1 MSLLEVHE
9 ISQTYGD
16 KSLYQKASFDLF
28 KGEHMGLVGRNGAGK
43 STLMKSLIGEV
54 VPDSGYIRWQNKI
67 KIGYLDQYADVDENE
82 TIFSYLKSAFND
94 LIAEEQR
101 LLSINEQ
108 LLTCY
113 NEESEKLVRTAAA
126 LQDMLERREF
136 YAIDS
141 KVQRVAAG
149 LGLTP
154 LGLDRP
160 LGKLSGGQR
169 AKTIMGKLLL
179 SESDILL
186 LDEPTNFLDAEHI
199 EWLTKYLKGFKG
211 AFIIISH
218 DEGFLNDICTCILD
232 VEFDMLKKYS
242 GNYQDFLRQKE
253 QKQVEYIRAYEH
265 QQKEI
270 EKAEDYINRNKVRAA
285 TAAMAKSRQ
294 KKLDKMERLAAPKS
308 QVKMSIKFPYADI
321 STAKALAIEDLEI
334 GYYFSLMP
342 KLTLDFQTGTKNA
355 IIGFN
360 GIGKSTLLK
369 TIIGEIPALGGTAKF
384 GERTVV
390 GYYEQELVF
399 PDENQTPLEFMLD
412 CYPQMSVKEVRTAL
426 ARCGIM
432 GEHIDQPLATL
443 SGGEQSKVKLCRL
456 TQMKCNFLIL
466 DEPTNHLD
474 VSAKEALAKAIR
486 NFPGTVLLVSHDPD
500 FYESWADRIFDIEEY
515 IILND

>member
-16 KSLYQKASFDLF
+16 KSLYQNASFDLY
-28 KGEHMGLVGRNGAGK
+28 KGEHMGLVGQNGAGK

-67 KIGYLDQYADVDENE
+67 TVGHLDQYASVDEE
-82 TIFSYLKSAFND
+82 QSIFDYLKSAFDD
-94 LIAEEQR
+94 LFEAEAR
-101 LLSINEQ
+101 LNKINEE
-108 LLTCY
+108 LMDHADP
-113 NEESEKLVRTAAA
+113 NLVRTATS
-126 LQDMLERREF
+126 LQDMLERKEF
-136 YAIDS
+136 YSVDS
-141 KVQRVAAG
+141 KVQRVASG

-169 AKTIMGKLLL
+169 AKTILGKLLL
-179 SESDILL
+179 ADVDVLL
-186 LDEPTNFLDAEHI
+186 LDEPTNFLDTEHI
-199 EWLTKYLKGFKG
+199 EWLTKYLKNFKG

-218 DEGFLNDICTCILD
+218 DEHFLNDISTCILD

-242 GNYQDFLRQKE
+242 GNYEAFLKQKE

-270 EKAEDYINRNKVRAA
+270 KKAEDYINKNKVRAS

-294 KKLDKMERLAAPKS
+294 KKLDKMDRLAAPKHH
-308 QVKMSIKFPYADI
+308 VKPNFKFPYVDI
-321 STAKALAIEDLEI
+321 STNKALALEQLEV
-334 GYYFSLMP
+334 GYYYSLMP
-342 KLTLDFQTGTKNA
+342 GISLDLVTGTKNV

-369 TIIGEIPALGGTAKF
+369 TLLGELPAMKGTFRF

-390 GYYEQELVF
+390 GYYEQELNF
-399 PDENQTPLEFMLD
+399 EDDQKTPMEYILD
-412 CYPQMSVKEVRTAL
+412 IYPRMSVKDVRTAL
-426 ARCGIM
+426 AKCGIHS
-432 GEHIDQPLATL
+432 EHIDRPIATL

-456 TQMKCNFLIL
+456 TLFPCNFLIL

-474 VSAKEALAKAIR
+474 AEAKESLKKAMK
-486 NFPGTVLLVSHDPD
+486 NFRGTVLFVSHDPE
-500 FYESWADRIFDIEEY
+500 FYEGWVDRVFDIEEH
-515 IILND
+515 IILNDD

>member
-16 KSLYQKASFDLF
+16 KSLYQNASFDLY
-28 KGEHMGLVGRNGAGK
+28 KGEHMGLVGQNGAGK

-67 KIGYLDQYADVDENE
+67 TVGHLDQYASVDEE
-82 TIFSYLKSAFND
+82 QSIFDYLKSAFDD
-94 LIAEEQR
+94 LFEAEAR
-101 LLSINEQ
+101 LNKINEE
-108 LLTCY
+108 LMDHADP
-113 NEESEKLVRTAAA
+113 NLVRTATS
-126 LQDMLERREF
+126 LQDMLERKEF
-136 YAIDS
+136 YSVDS
-141 KVQRVAAG
+141 KVQRVASG

-169 AKTIMGKLLL
+169 AKTILGKLLL
-179 SESDILL
+179 ADVDVLL
-186 LDEPTNFLDAEHI
+186 LDEPTNFLDTEHI
-199 EWLTKYLKGFKG
+199 EWLTKYLKNFKG

-218 DEGFLNDICTCILD
+218 DEHFLNDISTCILD
-232 VEFDMLKKYS
+232 VEFDMLKKYN
-242 GNYQDFLRQKE
+242 GNYEAFLKQKE

-270 EKAEDYINRNKVRAA
+270 KKAEDYINKNKVRAS

-294 KKLDKMERLAAPKS
+294 KKLDKMDRLAAPKHH
-308 QVKMSIKFPYADI
+308 VKPNFKFPYVDI
-321 STAKALAIEDLEI
+321 STNKALALEQLEV
-334 GYYFSLMP
+334 GYYYSLMP
-342 KLTLDFQTGTKNA
+342 GISLDLVTGTKNV

-369 TIIGEIPALGGTAKF
+369 TLLGELPAMKGTFRF

-390 GYYEQELVF
+390 GYYEQELNF
-399 PDENQTPLEFMLD
+399 EDDQKTPMEYILD
-412 CYPQMSVKEVRTAL
+412 IYPRMSVKDVRTAL
-426 ARCGIM
+426 AKCGIHS
-432 GEHIDQPLATL
+432 EHIDRPIATL

-456 TQMKCNFLIL
+456 TLFPCNFLIL

-474 VSAKEALAKAIR
+474 AEAKESLKKAMK
-486 NFPGTVLLVSHDPD
+486 NFRGTVLFVSHDPE
-500 FYESWADRIFDIEEY
+500 FYEGWVDRVFDIEEH
-515 IILND
+515 IILNDD

>member
-16 KSLYQKASFDLF
+16 KSLYQNASFDLY
-28 KGEHMGLVGRNGAGK
+28 KGEHMGLVGQNGAGK

-67 KIGYLDQYADVDENE
+67 TVGHLDQYASVDENQS
-82 TIFSYLKSAFND
+82 IFDYLKSAFDD
-94 LIAEEQR
+94 LFEAEAR
-101 LLSINEQ
+101 LNKINEE
-108 LLTCY
+108 LMDHADP
-113 NEESEKLVRTAAA
+113 NLVRTATS
-126 LQDMLERREF
+126 LQDMLERKEF
-136 YAIDS
+136 YSVDS
-141 KVQRVAAG
+141 KVQRVASG

-169 AKTIMGKLLL
+169 AKTILGKLLL
-179 SESDILL
+179 ADVDVLL
-186 LDEPTNFLDAEHI
+186 LDEPTNFLDTEHI
-199 EWLTKYLKGFKG
+199 EWLTKYLKNFKG

-218 DEGFLNDICTCILD
+218 DEHFLNDISTCILD

-242 GNYQDFLRQKE
+242 GNYEAFLKQKE

-270 EKAEDYINRNKVRAA
+270 KKAEDYINKNKVRAS

-294 KKLDKMERLAAPKS
+294 KKLDKMDRLAAPKHH
-308 QVKMSIKFPYADI
+308 VKPNFKFPYVDI
-321 STAKALAIEDLEI
+321 STNKALALEQLEV
-334 GYYFSLMP
+334 GYYYSLMP
-342 KLTLDFQTGTKNA
+342 GISLDLVTGTKNV

-369 TIIGEIPALGGTAKF
+369 TLLGELPAMKGTFRF

-390 GYYEQELVF
+390 GYYEQELNF
-399 PDENQTPLEFMLD
+399 EDDQKTPMEYILD
-412 CYPQMSVKEVRTAL
+412 IYPRMSVKDVRTAL
-426 ARCGIM
+426 AKCGIHS
-432 GEHIDQPLATL
+432 EHIDRPIATL

-456 TQMKCNFLIL
+456 TLFPCNFLIL

-474 VSAKEALAKAIR
+474 AEAKESLKKAMK
-486 NFPGTVLLVSHDPD
+486 NFRGTVLFVSHDPE
-500 FYESWADRIFDIEEY
+500 FYEGWVDRVFDIEEH
-515 IILND
+515 IILNDD

>member
-16 KSLYQKASFDLF
+16 KSLYQNASFDLY
-28 KGEHMGLVGRNGAGK
+28 KGEHMGLVGQNGAGK

-54 VPDSGYIRWQNKI
+54 VPDTGYIRWQNKI
-67 KIGYLDQYADVDENE
+67 TVGHLDQYASVDEE
-82 TIFSYLKSAFND
+82 QSIFDYLKSAFD
-94 LIAEEQR
+94 ELFEAEAR
-101 LLSINEQ
+101 LNKINEE
-108 LLTCY
+108 LMDHADA
-113 NEESEKLVRTAAA
+113 NLVRTATS
-126 LQDMLERREF
+126 LQDMLERKEF
-136 YAIDS
+136 YAVDS
-141 KVQRVAAG
+141 KVQRVASG

-169 AKTIMGKLLL
+169 AKTILGKLLL
-179 SESDILL
+179 ADVDVLL
-186 LDEPTNFLDAEHI
+186 LDEPTNFLDTEHI
-199 EWLTKYLKGFKG
+199 EWLTKYLKNFKG

-218 DEGFLNDICTCILD
+218 DEHFLNDISTCILD

-242 GNYQDFLRQKE
+242 GNYEAFLKQKE

-270 EKAEDYINRNKVRAA
+270 KKAEDYINKNKVRAS

-294 KKLDKMERLAAPKS
+294 KKLDKMDRLAAPKHH
-308 QVKMSIKFPYADI
+308 VKPNFKFPYVEI
-321 STAKALAIEDLEI
+321 STNKALALEQLEV
-334 GYYFSLMP
+334 GYYYSLMP
-342 KLTLDFQTGTKNA
+342 GISLDLVTGTKNV

-369 TIIGEIPALGGTAKF
+369 TLLGEIPAMKGTYRF

-390 GYYEQELVF
+390 GYYEQELNF
-399 PDENQTPLEFMLD
+399 EDDQKTPMEYILD
-412 CYPQMSVKEVRTAL
+412 LYPRMSVKDVRTAL
-426 ARCGIM
+426 AKCGIHS
-432 GEHIDQPLATL
+432 EHIDRPIATL

-456 TQMKCNFLIL
+456 TLFPCNFLIL

-474 VSAKEALAKAIR
+474 TEAKESLKKAMK
-486 NFPGTVLLVSHDPD
+486 NFRGTVLFVSHDPE
-500 FYESWADRIFDIEEY
+500 FYEGWVDRIFDIEEH
-515 IILND
+515 IILNDD